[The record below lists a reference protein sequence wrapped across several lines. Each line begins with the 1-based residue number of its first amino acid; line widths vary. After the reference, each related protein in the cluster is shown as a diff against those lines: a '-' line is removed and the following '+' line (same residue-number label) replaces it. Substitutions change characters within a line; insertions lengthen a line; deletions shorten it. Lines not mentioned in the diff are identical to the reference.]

1 MGQFVPKSLV
11 LLPHQGSPR
20 AKATYMDY
28 LLGSTWNLIARAG
41 GLAVMPWNL
50 LNVLEPHRKFL
61 EPDCIVLEPECVLVR
76 NV

>member
-1 MGQFVPKSLV
+1 MFSS
-11 LLPHQGSPR
+11 HQGSSR

-50 LNVLEPHRKFL
+50 LATCWNHIASSWNQIALCWNQNACWFEMADKS
-61 EPDCIVLEPECVLVR
+61 
-76 NV
+76 